1 MSAIEQRLHELGLVL
16 PEPPARM
23 ANYISCAQTGHLLYT
38 SGAGC
43 YVNGSPLYLG
53 RLGSDVT
60 IEQGY
65 EAARITVLNLL
76 SIVKA
81 EIGDLDRISR
91 FIKLLCFVSSAPDFY
106 QQPQVMN
113 GASDLLVDIFGEN
126 GRHTRSAV
134 GTSVLPFN
142 NPIEI
147 EAIIE
152 LKPD

>member
-1 MSAIEQRLHELGLVL
+1 MSTIEQRLRELGLEL

-23 ANYISCAQTGHLLYT
+23 ANYISCVQTGQLLYT

-43 YVNGSPLYLG
+43 YVNGSPLFTG

-65 EAARITVLNLL
+65 AAARITVLNLL